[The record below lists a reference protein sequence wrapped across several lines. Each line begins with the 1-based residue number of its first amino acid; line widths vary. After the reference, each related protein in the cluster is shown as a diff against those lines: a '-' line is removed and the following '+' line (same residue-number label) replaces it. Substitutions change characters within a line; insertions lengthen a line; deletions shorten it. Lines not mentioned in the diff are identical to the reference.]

1 MQLLWN
7 IHMYITI
14 SFILESILHSII
26 TKNSITHLPIIYEV
40 WPHMYEKCAHFLI
53 VVVISEV
60 WVTSHRGSW
69 KIEDLRTVWD
79 SWKKE
84 RFHFLVEPEKYK
96 TECLQLDAPLRQLY
110 LAPKRTDS
118 LFKAMKIHLRQPT
131 AAVYYHCLLNSLC
144 LWKTAKIQRRD
155 GGSKRGV
162 GSLVV
167 QDLVVL
173 GYNVRI

>member
-162 GSLVV
+162 GSTSSSRSCCTGL
-167 QDLVVL
+167 
-173 GYNVRI
+173 